1 MLAERITPMG
11 LSKTIWTNP
20 TEFLRNQQPEH
31 PVLFFSPS
39 ALQAA
44 ARRFIDGFPGMVT
57 YAVKSNPGEEVVE
70 NLAAAG
76 VRGYDC
82 ASPFEIDLIR
92 RLAPDA
98 AIHYNNP
105 VRSLAEIAHAV
116 EKGVKS
122 WSVDSRSELE
132 KLIAHVPAGD
142 SEISVRF
149 KLPVA
154 GAAYNFGAK
163 FGATAELATD
173 LLRRV
178 AEAGFIPSITFHPG
192 TQCTDPAAW
201 EAYIRTAAQIARDA
215 GVTIAR
221 LNVGGGF
228 PSHRLSGVVPQLEAT
243 FDLIDRVATEAFGA
257 TRPMLICEPGRGL
270 CGDAFTLAARVKA
283 LRDDT
288 HVFLNDGVYGSLT
301 ELPLIGVIDRVEV
314 LSAEGVLRTGA
325 ALPRIVFGPTC
336 DSVDR
341 LPGEVPL
348 PSDIAEGDY
357 VIVQGMGAYSTV
369 TNTRFNG
376 FGELALATV
385 LSLKV

>member
-1 MLAERITPMG
+1 MG

-20 TEFLRNQQPEH
+20 TEFLRVQQPEN
-31 PVLFFSPS
+31 PVLFFAPTMV
-39 ALQAA
+39 QAA

-57 YAVKSNPGEEVVE
+57 YAVKSNPTEEVIE
-70 NLAAAG
+70 NFAAAG

-105 VRSLAEIAHAV
+105 VRARHEIAHAV
-116 EKGVKS
+116 AREVKS
-122 WSVDSRSELE
+122 YSVDSKSELA
-132 KLIAHVPAGD
+132 KLIEMVPVEGT
-142 SEISVRF
+142 EISVRF

-163 FGATAELATD
+163 FGATAELASE
-173 LLRRV
+173 LLKTV
-178 AEAGFIPSITFHPG
+178 ADAGFIPSLTFHPG

-201 EAYIRTAAQIARDA
+201 ETYILTAADIAREA

-228 PSHRLSGVVPQLEAT
+228 PNHRLNGLMPALEET
-243 FDLIDRVATEAFGA
+243 FALIDRVSLQAFGA
-257 TRPMLICEPGRGL
+257 DRPLLICEPGRAL

-283 LRDDT
+283 VRDDT
-288 HVFLNDGVYGSLT
+288 HVFLNDGVYGALT
-301 ELPLIGVIDRVEV
+301 ELPLIGMIDRIEV
-314 LSAEGVLRTGA
+314 LSPAGDKREGEMV
-325 ALPRIVFGPTC
+325 PRIVFGPTC

-341 LPGEVPL
+341 LPGDVPL
-348 PSDIAEGDY
+348 PGDIAEGDFV
-357 VIVQGMGAYSTV
+357 VIHGMGAYSTV

-376 FGELALATV
+376 FGELSVATV
-385 LSLKV
+385 LSQRI

>member
-1 MLAERITPMG
+1 MG

-57 YAVKSNPGEEVVE
+57 YAVKSNPGEEVIE

-301 ELPLIGVIDRVEV
+301 ELPLIGVIDRIEV
-314 LSAEGVLRTGA
+314 LSPEGVLRDGA
-325 ALPRIVFGPTC
+325 VQPRIVFGPTC

-348 PSDIAEGDY
+348 PGDIAEGDY